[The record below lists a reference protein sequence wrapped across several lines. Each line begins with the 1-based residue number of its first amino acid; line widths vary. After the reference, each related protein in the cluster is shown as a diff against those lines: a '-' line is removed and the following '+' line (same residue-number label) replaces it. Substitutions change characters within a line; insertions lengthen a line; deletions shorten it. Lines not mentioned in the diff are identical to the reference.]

1 MRYGAVI
8 VAAGMST
15 RMKQFKQ
22 LMKIGDMSIAE
33 RVIVNFR
40 RAGVDEIV
48 MVTGYN
54 AENLERALKDFGITF
69 VRNNNYETTQM
80 FDSARLGLE
89 KIDGKCDRVFF
100 CPVDVPFFTDQTVT
114 EELELMDRDDNIDV
128 IVPECR
134 GKDGHPL
141 LIRGSVIPEILAH
154 GGERGMKG
162 AYESLPAGSVVRIQV
177 DDEGAVIDA
186 DTRDDYRKLVDLHNE
201 RILHPLIKVSFAS
214 TSPFFGPGT
223 VSLLKEIDRCGNV
236 REACE
241 KCGFSYSKGWTI
253 LKSCEERF
261 GYTIVERQA
270 GGQAGGTARV
280 TDKGHDLVNAYEELE
295 KELEEIATERFR
307 KLMKDYQLTGEGIN
321 EDIHGQARDA

>member
-33 RVIVNFR
+33 RVVVNFR
-40 RAGVDEIV
+40 RAGVSDIV

-54 AENLERALKDFGITF
+54 ADNLEKALKDFGITF
-69 VRNNNYETTQM
+69 VRNNNYENTQM

-89 KIDGKCDRVFF
+89 EINGRYDRVFF
-100 CPVDVPFFTDQTVT
+100 CPVDVPFFTDQTVS
-114 EELELMDRDDNIDV
+114 EEIELMDRNDDLEV
-128 IVPECR
+128 IVPECG

-141 LIRGSVIPEILAH
+141 LIRGTTISKILAH
-154 GGERGMKG
+154 NGERGMKG
-162 AYESLPAGSVVRIQV
+162 AYELLPEGSVVRIKV
-177 DDEGAVIDA
+177 NDEGAVIDA
-186 DTRDDYRKLVDLHNE
+186 DTRDDYRKLVDIHND
-201 RILHPLIKVSFAS
+201 RIMHPIIKVSFAS
-214 TSPFFGPGT
+214 TSPFFEPGT
-223 VSLLKEIDRCGNV
+223 VSLLKEIDRCSNV

-253 LKSCEERF
+253 LKSCEEKF

-270 GGQAGGTARV
+270 GGQMGGTARV
-280 TDKGHDLVNAYEELE
+280 TDKGRDLLNAYEELE

-307 KLMKDYQLTGEGIN
+307 ELMKDYQLTGE
-321 EDIHGQARDA
+321 A

>member
-54 AENLERALKDFGITF
+54 AENLEKALRDFDITF
-69 VRNNNYETTQM
+69 VRNNNYENTQM
-80 FDSARLGLE
+80 FDSARIGLE
-89 KIDGKCDRVFF
+89 EINGKCGRVFF

-114 EELELMDRDDNIDV
+114 EELDLMDRNDNIDV
-128 IVPECR
+128 IVPECG

-141 LIRGSVIPEILAH
+141 LIRGSVIPDILAH
-154 GGERGMKG
+154 NGERGMRG
-162 AYESLPAGSVVRIQV
+162 AYEALPEGSVVRISV
-177 DDEGAVIDA
+177 DDKGAVIDA
-186 DTRDDYRKLVDLHNE
+186 DTRDDYRRLVDLHNE

-223 VSLLKEIDRCGNV
+223 VELLKEIDRCGNV

-253 LKSCEERF
+253 LKSCEEKF

-270 GGQAGGTARV
+270 GGQTGGTARV
-280 TDKGHDLVNAYEELE
+280 TDKGHDLVKVYD
-295 KELEEIATERFR
+295 ELEEELAAIAEKRFR
-307 KLMKDYQLTGEGIN
+307 KLMKDYQLTGEPE
-321 EDIHGQARDA
+321 EDKG

>member
-40 RAGVDEIV
+40 RAGVRDIV

-54 AENLERALKDFGITF
+54 ADQLEKALKGFDITF
-69 VRNNNYETTQM
+69 VRNEQYETTQM

-89 KIDGKCDRVFF
+89 HLNGKCDRVFF

-114 EELELMDRDDNIDV
+114 EEIEKMDADSRIKV
-128 IVPECR
+128 IVPNCN

-141 LIRGSVIPEILAH
+141 LIDGNTLPQILAH
-154 GGERGMKG
+154 NGERGMKG
-162 AYESLPAGSVVRIQV
+162 AYESLPEGSVVRIDV
-177 DDEGAVIDA
+177 EDEGAVIDA

-201 RILHPLIKVSFAS
+201 RILHPEIRITFAS
-214 TSPFFGPGT
+214 TTRFFGPGT
-223 VSLLKEIDRCGNV
+223 VGLLREIDKCGNV
-236 REACE
+236 RDACE
-241 KCGFSYSKGWTI
+241 KCGFSYSKGWNI
-253 LKSCEERF
+253 LKSCEEKF
-261 GYTIVERQA
+261 GYSIVERQA
-270 GGQAGGTARV
+270 GGQTGGSARV
-280 TDKGHDLVNAYEELE
+280 TDKGRDLLAVYEELE
-295 KELEEIATERFR
+295 TELKETAEEKFAE
-307 KLMKDYQLTGEGIN
+307 LMKKYHLTRET
-321 EDIHGQARDA
+321 E

>member
-40 RAGVDEIV
+40 RAGVEDIV

-54 AENLERALKDFGITF
+54 ADQLEKALKGFDIIF
-69 VRNNNYETTQM
+69 VRNEQYETTQM

-89 KIDGKCDRVFF
+89 YLNGRCDRVFF

-114 EELELMDRDDNIDV
+114 EEIERMDADDRIKV
-128 IVPECR
+128 IVPNCGGR
-134 GKDGHPL
+134 NGHPL
-141 LIRGSVIPEILAH
+141 LIEGKAVAEILAH
-154 GGERGMKG
+154 DGERGMKG
-162 AYESLPAGSVVRIQV
+162 AYESLPEGTVLRIDV

-201 RILHPLIKVSFAS
+201 RILHPEIRVAFAS
-214 TSPFFGPGT
+214 TTRFFGPGT
-223 VSLLKEIDRCGNV
+223 VGLLKEIDRCGNV

-241 KCGFSYSKGWTI
+241 NCGFSYSKGWTI

-261 GYTIVERQA
+261 GYTIVERQP
-270 GGQAGGTARV
+270 GGQTGGSARV
-280 TDKGHDLVNAYEELE
+280 TDKGHALLAVYEELD
-295 KELEEIATERFR
+295 KELTAAAEEKFAA
-307 KLMKDYQLTGEGIN
+307 LMKKYKLTG
-321 EDIHGQARDA
+321 DRR